1 MNMGKRL
8 LIIGGRTY
16 QDTINPRIG
25 GTTVLMDNY
34 LDYCSRHDVPYF
46 FISTN
51 KYYGKFSSIRNL
63 LFMLLALLRNIS
75 KCDIV
80 MVNISSKPGFIV
92 MLPFYVIVT
101 KLFGKKTVIRM
112 FAGSIHRYIE
122 SKKILKPFIFWC
134 LKQTKVSFFETKELI
149 KYFKENGYDAVW
161 FPNVREPNN
170 FHVDKPYDKN
180 LVFISQIREGK
191 GIDYLLEL
199 SNVLPDDYHIDIY
212 GPIVEN
218 KYTTDFFTPFKAKY
232 KGVLKSDE
240 VIRVLSNYD
249 VLVLPTFLTSEGYP
263 GIIIEAQSIGM
274 PVISTFCGGI
284 PELIENGVNGI
295 LVPMKNKDAL
305 EKAILGI
312 SQEEYDRLS
321 QETDKIF
328 NSRFN
333 SDTVNKRITDLMLN

>member
-1 MNMGKRL
+1 MGKRL

-161 FPNVREPNN
+161 FQELPARFLLRAGNTLFRATYGYRNACPC
-170 FHVDKPYDKN
+170 
-180 LVFISQIREGK
+180 
-191 GIDYLLEL
+191 YLLQ
-199 SNVLPDDYHIDIY
+199 
-212 GPIVEN
+212 
-218 KYTTDFFTPFKAKY
+218 
-232 KGVLKSDE
+232 
-240 VIRVLSNYD
+240 
-249 VLVLPTFLTSEGYP
+249 SE
-263 GIIIEAQSIGM
+263 
-274 PVISTFCGGI
+274 
-284 PELIENGVNGI
+284 
-295 LVPMKNKDAL
+295 
-305 EKAILGI
+305 
-312 SQEEYDRLS
+312 
-321 QETDKIF
+321 
-328 NSRFN
+328 
-333 SDTVNKRITDLMLN
+333 